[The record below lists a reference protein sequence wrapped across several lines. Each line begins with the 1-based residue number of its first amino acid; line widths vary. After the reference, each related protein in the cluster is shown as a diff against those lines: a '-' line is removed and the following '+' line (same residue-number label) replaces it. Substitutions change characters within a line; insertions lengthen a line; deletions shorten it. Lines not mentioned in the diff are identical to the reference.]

1 MWETENKHIW
11 WLKTIWMLLLLLSG
25 TKKRKEE
32 EGFCSALGY
41 GVLRQGVDQGSLAPC
56 FWLYGWQRGR
66 VQTGF
71 FAAVHLGQLHIRQTG
86 GDFVDKT
93 EIQNHANKADSLFGP
108 APYQIDFRSITKTFQ
123 AIGTVCVCAFVLVI

>member
-1 MWETENKHIW
+1 MAFCDKESIKVA
-11 WLKTIWMLLLLLSG
+11 WLRVFGSMVGSVA
-25 TKKRKEE
+25 
-32 EGFCSALGY
+32 GFKL
-41 GVLRQGVDQGSLAPC
+41 V
-56 FWLYGWQRGR
+56 
-66 VQTGF
+66 F